1 MIGGSSGK
9 DSAPSEFGPATI
21 SVLDHN
27 FNCLHWRSQKW
38 TFPPIWCKNTSKKQ
52 ELIIDHDTA
61 VELPVLQHYLCL
73 SWNIWVD
80 EMDNSN
86 HEFDEE
92 MKMSLLPVLE
102 SFGAR
107 LPPRLCQQVARVQ
120 VAGDHLVVMADQY
133 HDDVA
138 DFRLS

>member
-1 MIGGSSGK
+1 MLYIT
-9 DSAPSEFGPATI
+9 P
-21 SVLDHN
+21 V
-27 FNCLHWRSQKW
+27 
-38 TFPPIWCKNTSKKQ
+38 WCKNTSKKQ

-107 LPPRLCQQVARVQ
+107 LPPGLCQQVARVQ

-138 DFRLS
+138 DFRFS